1 MTRRGARSQGVVQ
14 TMPARVAEELTATA
28 ARARKRFQTVP
39 WYTAAVLIAS
49 TCVVVGLL
57 WDVSWHRTVGRDT
70 FWTLPHLLEQF
81 AALLAGLGCGWLVL
95 QTTFAGTPEQRGT
108 SVRIWGFRAPLGAWV
123 CIWSTFVMLVSAP
136 FDDWWHRAYGL
147 DVKILSPP
155 HVVLGLGM
163 MSLQLGALL
172 LVLPEQNRTRAESAR
187 LFGILSAYAAGL
199 LVAVLATLVM
209 EHAAFPNHM
218 HSARF
223 YMATAAVF
231 PLMLVAS
238 ARASPLRWG
247 ATLTAAFYMSI
258 VLAML
263 WILELFPAQSKL
275 APVFNPATHMVPPP
289 FPLLLVVPAVLIDV
303 LQRRVGNRHD
313 WLLAAVTGLA
323 FVAVMLAVHWFW
335 AEFMLSPAARNGVF
349 GADRWD
355 YSVRLGPWQYQYWNL
370 DGGASGTFKWGR
382 AGNVVGAFSPALF
395 ARGLGIAVLIAMVSS
410 RLGLWLGTWMSELKR

>member
-1 MTRRGARSQGVVQ
+1 
-14 TMPARVAEELTATA
+14 MPALIAEERL
-28 ARARKRFQTVP
+28 QTVP
-39 WYTAAVLIAS
+39 WYLSAALFAS

-70 FWTLPHLLEQF
+70 FWTLPHLLEQL
-81 AALLAGLGCGWLVL
+81 AALVAGLACGWLAL
-95 QTTFAGTPEQRGT
+95 KTTFAGTSEQRGT
-108 SVRIWGFRAPLGAWV
+108 AVRMWGFRAPLGAWV

-172 LVLPEQNRTRAESAR
+172 LVLPQQNRARGEHVR
-187 LFGILSAYAAGL
+187 LFGVLYAYAAGL
-199 LVAVLATLVM
+199 LVVVLATLVM
-209 EHAAFPNHM
+209 EHAGFPNHM

-223 YMATAAVF
+223 YMVTAAVF
-231 PLMLVAS
+231 PFMLVAS
-238 ARASPLRWG
+238 ARASSLKWG
-247 ATLTAAFYMSI
+247 ATTTAAFYMAI

-263 WILELFPAQSKL
+263 WILELFPAQSRL

-289 FPLLLVVPAVLIDV
+289 FPLLLIIPGVLID
-303 LQRRVGNRHD
+303 LLLRRVGTGRD
-313 WLLAAVTGLA
+313 WRLAVAIGLG
-323 FVAVMLAVHWFW
+323 FVAVMLVVHWFW

-355 YSVRLGPWQYQYWNL
+355 YSARLGPWRYQYWNL

-382 AGNVVGAFSPALF
+382 AGNVVDAFSPVLF
-395 ARGLGIAVLIAMVSS
+395 ARRLGIAALIATLSS
-410 RLGLWLGTWMSELKR
+410 RLGLWWGTWLSELKR